1 MKIIWTPQAEQDRD
15 DIWEYIASENPVAAA
30 RIDGL
35 FSEAAAT
42 LLIHPKVGKP
52 GLIQGTRELVPHES
66 YRLVYEIDGNV
77 IWILTLV
84 HTMRQWPPVKSD

>member
-1 MKIIWTPQAEQDRD
+1 MKVIWTPQAEQDRD

-52 GLIQGTRELVPHES
+52 GLIEGTRELTPHES
-66 YRLVYEIDGNV
+66 YRLVYEIDGDV

-84 HTMRQWPPVKSD
+84 HTLRQWPPVKSD